1 MFVTEDNLS
10 FRLSLFSYKFDVMRV
25 NLRLYLIQVEL
36 SHPDA
41 ELRILEVFYHK
52 IYKVTSG
59 FLFFYIVSQ

>member
-1 MFVTEDNLS
+1 MIS
-10 FRLSLFSYKFDVMRV
+10 PHSYKFDVMGA
-25 NLRLYLIQVEL
+25 NLRLCLIQVEL

-59 FLFFYIVSQ
+59 FLFFTV